1 MNVVEKGQT
10 AASVLDNPIFK
21 EAVAQYRQYIVK
33 EWMNEDDVDSREY
46 RWHEQNALD
55 NLLVHLQSFV
65 ENGTYEGAKAKKKTK
80 VRPL

>member
-1 MNVVEKGQT
+1 MKVVEQGD
-10 AASVLDNPIFK
+10 AAKKLLDNPIFQ

-33 EWMNEDDVDSREY
+33 EWMSEDDVDSREY

-65 ENGTYEGAKAKKKTK
+65 ENGTYEKAKQKGWNKNK
-80 VRPL
+80 